1 VAALLND
8 IRSGKAQVGVAAI
21 SITAA
26 RQTEFEFATERDTLV
41 LLDVMIDDIDVGWWR
56 ELRERVEAEFKQ
68 DEVVIR
74 SVAMQR
80 I

>member
-1 VAALLND
+1 LDALASLLTERFGG
-8 IRSGKAQVGVAAI
+8 ITSYIGGPAEGRWKSSG
-21 SITAA
+21 
-26 RQTEFEFATERDTLV
+26 ATERDTIV
-41 LLDVMIDDIDVGWWR
+41 LLEVMIDDIDVGWWR

-68 DEVVIR
+68 EEVVIR